1 MYQCTRNVN
10 FDDAY
15 TLLQYN
21 LFNLFDL
28 PSYKFYKAAKKILKY
43 PTNTQ
48 V

>member
-1 MYQCTRNVN
+1 MYQCTRNFN

-28 PSYKFYKAAKKILKY
+28 SLYKLYKAAKKILKY
-43 PTNTQ
+43 PTNT
-48 V
+48 